1 MRKLPALALTALA
14 VTGLVLAG
22 CSSSSDKTTTTTSSA
37 STATFPVTVGDVT
50 MAAKPTHVVSLS
62 PTATDM
68 LYAIGAGPQV
78 AATDKNSDDS
88 DFHGQAKPAK
98 TDLDSY
104 TPSAEAIAATNPD
117 LVVIANDTNKIKD
130 QLTKLKIPV
139 YLAPA
144 AVTIDDTYKEETELG
159 QLTGQAA
166 GAAKVVA
173 DEKQQITAALA
184 GLPSRSKQLTYFYEL
199 DQTLYSATSKTFIGS
214 LFNMANMINV
224 ADPADTDGKAGGYP
238 QLTAEAVIKA
248 NPDLIFL
255 ADTVCCQQSA
265 ATVAK
270 RPGWSSLSAVTGNHV
285 VALNDSVASQ
295 WGTQVPQLLGAIVA
309 GAKAVPAS

>member
-1 MRKLPALALTALA
+1 MRKSPALALTALA

-22 CSSSSDKTTTTTSSA
+22 CSSSSDKTTTATPSTSA
-37 STATFPVTVGDVT
+37 ATFPVTVGDVT
-50 MAAKPTHVVSLS
+50 MAAKPTHIVSLS

-144 AVTIDDTYKEETELG
+144 AVTIVDTYKEETELG
-159 QLTGQAA
+159 QLTGQTA
-166 GAAKVVA
+166 GAAKVVS

-214 LFNMANMINV
+214 LFSMANMINV

-265 ATVAK
+265 VTVAK

>member
-1 MRKLPALALTALA
+1 
-14 VTGLVLAG
+14 
-22 CSSSSDKTTTTTSSA
+22 
-37 STATFPVTVGDVT
+37 
-50 MAAKPTHVVSLS
+50 
-62 PTATDM
+62 M

-78 AATDKNSDDS
+78 VATDKNSDDS

-130 QLTKLKIPV
+130 QLTRLKIPV

-159 QLTGQAA
+159 QLTGQTA